1 MAERGFFT
9 GFVLP
14 LTGALAVAAAT
25 RPAHREPASG
35 EDTAADRTYGR
46 AMQKSGRPRKHQG
59 GDAAEPDRGRQAD
72 KPHQI
77 PAQGWRDILLR
88 VKDGISNDHVSV
100 IAAAIGFYAML
111 ALFPALAAAVSIYG
125 LVAEP
130 QDVERQLSMAVGLIP
145 EEAQS
150 IITDQLH
157 AIASQPRQTLG
168 VSALVALAFALWS
181 ASSAMQTLMTGLNMV
196 YGEQEKRS
204 FARFYATALLLTLGG
219 IVGAIIALSLIAAL
233 PVFLNFIGLPQAL
246 ATTLS
251 LLRWPLLAI
260 TVMLGLAALYRY
272 GPSRE
277 KPRWQWVSWGAVA
290 ATVLWLLGSVLFSW
304 YVSSFGSYSVTYGA
318 LGAVIILMMWF
329 YITGYAVLLGGELN
343 AEMERQTA
351 RDTTERR
358 GAPLGTRDAYAA
370 DSVGASP

>member
-9 GFVLP
+9 GFVRP

-25 RPAHREPASG
+25 RS
-35 EDTAADRTYGR
+35 ADRAGSQATNR
-46 AMQKSGRPRKHQG
+46 RLAKRQEDR
-59 GDAAEPDRGRQAD
+59 AAELGRGREAD

-77 PAQGWRDILLR
+77 PARGWHDILLR
-88 VKDGISNDHVSV
+88 VKDGISKDHVSV

-125 LVAEP
+125 LVADP
-130 QDVERQLSMAVGLIP
+130 QDVERQLSMVIGLVP
-145 EEAQS
+145 GEARS

-157 AIASQPRQTLG
+157 AIASQLRQTLG
-168 VSALVALAFALWS
+168 VSALIALAFALWS
-181 ASSAMQTLMTGLNMV
+181 ASSAMQALMTGLNIV
-196 YGEQEKRS
+196 YSDEERRS
-204 FARFYATALLLTLGG
+204 FVRFYVTALLLTLGG
-219 IVGAIIALSLIAAL
+219 IISAIIALSLIAAV
-233 PVFLNFIGLPQAL
+233 PVFLNFIGLSQGV
-246 ATTLS
+246 TTVLL

-260 TVMLGLAALYRY
+260 AVMFGLAALYRY

-277 KPRWQWVSWGAVA
+277 KARWQWVSWGAVA
-290 ATVLWLLGSVLFSW
+290 ATVLWLLGSALFSW

-329 YITGYAVLLGGELN
+329 YITGYAVLLGAELN

-358 GAPLGTRDAYAA
+358 GAPLGTRGAKVA
-370 DSVGASP
+370 DTVGVSRHNGDRPARSP